1 VIALTFLTGADYPV
15 ISEPVTRL
23 LSSGDM
29 AAPVES
35 PDHAPPN
42 PGERL
47 TIGHP
52 EVSDGVACW
61 RLAAATGVLDVNS
74 RYAYLLWCRD
84 FAATSVVAR
93 HDGEVL
99 GFVTGFRRPEE
110 PSTLVVWQVGVDAA
124 VRGQGVAAA
133 MLDALFDRVPG
144 VDHLE
149 ATVTP
154 DNTGSVALFSRFA
167 ERRDAPVGHSEL
179 FGAEL
184 LGDGHEPEILF
195 RIGPV
200 GR

>member
-1 VIALTFLTGADYPV
+1 MTALAG
-15 ISEPVTRL
+15 
-23 LSSGDM
+23 
-29 AAPVES
+29 S
-35 PDHAPPN
+35 PDRARPN
-42 PGERL
+42 IGEQL
-47 TIGHP
+47 TIGRP
-52 EVSDGVACW
+52 AVSDGVACW
-61 RLAAATGVLDVNS
+61 RLAEATGVLDVNS

-93 HDGEVL
+93 HDGEVF

-124 VRGQGVAAA
+124 ARGQGVAAA
-133 MLDALFDRVPG
+133 MLDALFDQVPG

-154 DNTGSVALFSRFA
+154 GNIGSAALFTRFA
-167 ERRDAPVGHSEL
+167 ERRGAPVRRGEL

-184 LGDGHEPEILF
+184 LGDGHESEILF

-200 GR
+200 GK

>member
-1 VIALTFLTGADYPV
+1 
-15 ISEPVTRL
+15 
-23 LSSGDM
+23 
-29 AAPVES
+29 
-35 PDHAPPN
+35 
-42 PGERL
+42 
-47 TIGHP
+47 
-52 EVSDGVACW
+52 
-61 RLAAATGVLDVNS
+61 VNS

-93 HDGEVL
+93 RDGEVV

-110 PSTLVVWQVGVDAA
+110 SSTLVVWQVGVDAA
-124 VRGQGVAAA
+124 ARGQGVAAA
-133 MLDALFDRVPG
+133 MLDALFDRVPE

-154 DNTGSVALFSRFA
+154 DNAGSIALFSRFA
-167 ERRDAPVGHSEL
+167 ERRGTLVRRDEL

-200 GR
+200 EK

>member
-1 VIALTFLTGADYPV
+1 MIRVAVSG
-15 ISEPVTRL
+15 L
-23 LSSGDM
+23 LSSLDM
-29 AAPVES
+29 AALAGS
-35 PDHAPPN
+35 PNRVRAN
-42 PGERL
+42 IEEQL
-47 TIGHP
+47 TIGRP
-52 EVSDGVACW
+52 EVSDGVGCW

-93 HDGEVL
+93 RAGDLL

-110 PSTLVVWQVGVDAA
+110 PSTLVVWQVAVDAA
-124 VRGQGVAAA
+124 ARGKGVAAA
-133 MLDALFDRVPG
+133 MLDTLFDQVPG

-154 DNTGSVALFSRFA
+154 DNTGSITLFSRFA
-167 ERRDAPVGHSEL
+167 ERRGAPVHRSEL
-179 FGAEL
+179 FSAEL

-200 GR
+200 RR

>member
-1 VIALTFLTGADYPV
+1 VIALTFRAALDHAEIGAPV
-15 ISEPVTRL
+15 SRL
-23 LSSGDM
+23 LSSRDM
-29 AAPVES
+29 AAPVGS
-35 PDHAPPN
+35 PDRVRPN
-42 PGERL
+42 IGEQL

-52 EVSDGVACW
+52 EVSDGVGCW
-61 RLAAATGVLDVNS
+61 RLAEDTGVLDVNS

-93 HDGEVL
+93 RGGDVI

-110 PSTLVVWQVGVDAA
+110 PSTLVVWQVGVAA
-124 VRGQGVAAA
+124 AARGQGVGAA
-133 MLDALFDRVPG
+133 MLDALFDRVPD

-154 DNTGSVALFSRFA
+154 DNTGSIALFSRFA
-167 ERRDAPVGHSEL
+167 ERRGAPVRNAEL

-184 LGDGHEPEILF
+184 LGPDHAPEILF

-200 GR
+200 RR

>member
-1 VIALTFLTGADYPV
+1 MTALAG
-15 ISEPVTRL
+15 
-23 LSSGDM
+23 
-29 AAPVES
+29 S
-35 PDHAPPN
+35 PDRARPN
-42 PGERL
+42 IGEQL
-47 TIGHP
+47 TIGRP

-61 RLAAATGVLDVNS
+61 RLAEATGVLDVNS

-93 HDGEVL
+93 RDGEVI
-99 GFVTGFRRPEE
+99 GFVTGFCRPEE

-124 VRGQGVAAA
+124 ARGQGVAAA
-133 MLDALFDRVPG
+133 MLDTLFDRVPG

-154 DNTGSVALFSRFA
+154 DNAGSVALFSRFA
-167 ERRDAPVGHSEL
+167 DRRGASLRRNEL
-179 FGAEL
+179 FGTEL

-200 GR
+200 EK

>member
-1 VIALTFLTGADYPV
+1 MAGARRPLIVFVITG
-15 ISEPVTRL
+15 L
-23 LSSGDM
+23 LSSWDM
-29 AAPVES
+29 TAVAGS
-35 PDHAPPN
+35 PDVARPN
-42 PGERL
+42 IGEQL
-47 TIGHP
+47 SIGSP

-61 RLAAATGVLDVNS
+61 RLAEATGVLDVNS

-93 HDGEVL
+93 RDEDLL

-110 PSTLVVWQVGVDAA
+110 PNTLVVWQVAVDAA
-124 VRGQGVAAA
+124 ARGHGVAAA
-133 MLDALFDRVPG
+133 MLDALFDRVPE

-154 DNTGSVALFSRFA
+154 DNTGSIALFSRFA
-167 ERRDAPVGHSEL
+167 ERRGAPVRRSEL
-179 FGAEL
+179 FDAEL

-200 GR
+200 RR

>member
-1 VIALTFLTGADYPV
+1 
-15 ISEPVTRL
+15 
-23 LSSGDM
+23 M

-35 PDHAPPN
+35 PVRARPN
-42 PGERL
+42 IGEEL

-61 RLAAATGVLDVNS
+61 RIAESTGVLDLNS

-93 HDGEVL
+93 HRGDVI
-99 GFVTGFRRPEE
+99 GFVTGFRKPEV
-110 PSTLVVWQVGVDAA
+110 PSTLVVWQVGVDAVA
-124 VRGQGVAAA
+124 RGRGVAAA

-154 DNTGSVALFSRFA
+154 DNTGSIALFNRFA
-167 ERRDAPVGHSEL
+167 ERREAPVHRGEL

-184 LGDGHEPEILF
+184 LGDGHAPEILF

-200 GR
+200 RR

>member
-1 VIALTFLTGADYPV
+1 
-15 ISEPVTRL
+15 
-23 LSSGDM
+23 M
-29 AAPVES
+29 AAVAGS
-35 PDHAPPN
+35 PDHARPKL
-42 PGERL
+42 GEQL

-52 EVSDGVACW
+52 VISDGVACW
-61 RLAAATGVLDVNS
+61 RLAEATGVLDVNS

-84 FAATSVVAR
+84 FAATSVVACR
-93 HDGEVL
+93 DGEVL
-99 GFVTGFRRPEE
+99 GFVTGFRRPDE

-124 VRGQGVAAA
+124 ARGRGVAAA
-133 MLDALFDRVPG
+133 MLDALFDMVPG

-154 DNTGSVALFSRFA
+154 GNTGSIALFTRFA
-167 ERRDAPVGHSEL
+167 ERRGARVGRSEL

-200 GR
+200 DR

>member
-1 VIALTFLTGADYPV
+1 
-15 ISEPVTRL
+15 
-23 LSSGDM
+23 M

-35 PDHAPPN
+35 PVRARPN
-42 PGERL
+42 IGDEL

-61 RLAAATGVLDVNS
+61 RIAEATGVLDLNS

-93 HDGEVL
+93 HGGDVI
-99 GFVTGFRRPEE
+99 GFVTGFRRPEA

-124 VRGQGVAAA
+124 ARGRGVAAA
-133 MLDALFDRVPG
+133 MLDALFGRVPG

-154 DNTGSVALFSRFA
+154 DNTASIALFSRFA
-167 ERRDAPVGHSEL
+167 ERRGAPVHREEL

-184 LGDGHEPEILF
+184 LGDGHAPEILF